1 MERKNSGCIGV
12 QNSNRVCALRAGNAS
27 KTLLM
32 KINSL
37 KFNDLGG
44 NFRAWANPDRN
55 LKPHVFR
62 QIRRPN
68 GYNTR
73 FNARA
78 IAATDLKKSPSP
90 FVADS
95 QFASSIDAACTK
107 CDTQG
112 PRKHDRG

>member
-1 MERKNSGCIGV
+1 V

-27 KTLLM
+27 ETLLM

-37 KFNDLGG
+37 KFNDLSY
-44 NFRAWANPDRN
+44 NFSACANPVRN
-55 LKPHVFR
+55 RKPQVFR

-95 QFASSIDAACTK
+95 QFASSINAACRK
-107 CDTQG
+107 SDTQG